1 LGLPF
6 AAWDIKALA
15 ESSGTQGS
23 NAGIRL
29 LLSMALLAPEWDNP
43 IFYLNAAGFAA
54 SVFALV
60 KLRRLAREDK
70 ADAAWVPVL
79 AILAVGTG
87 LHFIG
92 DLTGFPEDLD
102 HIFIHGVVLAALL
115 PVVAM
120 LLRD

>member
-1 LGLPF
+1 MGYQGPGRNFGAQASSAGSRLP
-6 AAWDIKALA
+6 
-15 ESSGTQGS
+15 GM
-23 NAGIRL
+23 
-29 LLSMALLAPEWDNP
+29 MALLAPEWDNP

-54 SVFALV
+54 SLFALV
-60 KLRRLAREDK
+60 RLRRLAREDK
-70 ADAAWVPVL
+70 ADAAWVPML

-87 LHFIG
+87 LHFVG